1 MQMPLQIDTRCIL
14 QVKLQYLRRKDIH
27 SLTEQDVICRSLL
40 VLGLI
45 HDISLNQVSHR
56 GDVLYIDYSGP
67 GVKKK

>member
-45 HDISLNQVSHR
+45 HDIPLNQVSHR